1 MSILAQG
8 ERVVTGETAIPGRS
22 GPYSNASRLLFAMT
36 LLTGLS
42 ATPALAGTY
51 VYWVNSNNS
60 IGRANIDGSGVS
72 AQWQYVSNGQV
83 SGLARDTGHLYFPN
97 YEFQSNF
104 RTIGRINSDGSGLN
118 VSFIN
123 ATAGQGLVWSAAVN
137 NTHIYW
143 SDPGRGTIGRAN
155 VDGTGANLD
164 LIQYTVNAAIRSYN
178 IAVDGAHIYWSTDNN
193 WIARANLNGSGVQ
206 PNFIPGSDPRAI
218 VANSTHIYW
227 ANFATNRI
235 GRANLDGS
243 GVNQNFISTSRPPLG
258 VALDDQYVYWSNY
271 YNLATPNSGSIGR
284 ANLDGSGVD
293 NAFISAIE
301 PTQIAVGSDTEG
313 YANGFE

>member
-1 MSILAQG
+1 
-8 ERVVTGETAIPGRS
+8 
-22 GPYSNASRLLFAMT
+22 MT

-193 WIARANLNGSGVQ
+193 WIARANLDGSGVQ